1 MKKYITPEIEFASFD
16 TEDIMQ
22 VSVAGTQPIDVLMI
36 GGESIQTMGYGQQDF
51 SIFDK
56 Q

>member
-1 MKKYITPEIEFASFD
+1 MKKYFAPEIEFVSFD
-16 TEDIMQ
+16 TEDIMT
-22 VSVAGTQPIDVLMI
+22 VSVTVIQPIDVLMV
-36 GGESIQTMGYGQQDF
+36 GGESIQTMSYGQQDF

>member
-1 MKKYITPEIEFASFD
+1 MKKYIIPEIEFASFD

-22 VSVAGTQPIDVLMI
+22 VSLASTQPSDTLTV
-36 GGESIQTMGYGQQDF
+36 GGESIQTMSYGQQDF

>member
-22 VSVAGTQPIDVLMI
+22 VSVANAQPIDVLTV
-36 GGESIQTMGYGQQDF
+36 GGETIQTIGYGKQDF